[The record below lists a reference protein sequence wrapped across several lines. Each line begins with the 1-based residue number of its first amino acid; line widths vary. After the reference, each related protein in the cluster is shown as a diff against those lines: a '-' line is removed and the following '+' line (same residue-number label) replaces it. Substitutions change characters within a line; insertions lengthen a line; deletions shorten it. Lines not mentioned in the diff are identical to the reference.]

1 MPSQPDFY
9 NYDGDPGYSDGDPFC
24 FSDGDSPQ
32 IAEVSLLRVN
42 TIAMEH
48 FPSLHPGPKAD
59 FWRASEVVDEEAQI
73 TALEEKY
80 RDELEVRVCQSFV
93 VVARIFFCFKAQRI
107 ILYNV

>member
-1 MPSQPDFY
+1 
-9 NYDGDPGYSDGDPFC
+9 
-24 FSDGDSPQ
+24 
-32 IAEVSLLRVN
+32 
-42 TIAMEH
+42 MEH

-93 VVARIFFCFKAQRI
+93 VVARIFFCFTENYSIQCLMRKEA
-107 ILYNV
+107 N